1 VTDLKH
7 NFNWMLTGVYGP
19 QGELEKKM
27 PLRDL
32 NMMKQSAHPNW
43 LVLGDFNMIYNDQDK
58 NNTRLN
64 RRVMN
69 KSIRTLNHLEIKEIQ
84 LIGKNLLGAI
94 VRKTQQ

>member
-1 VTDLKH
+1 
-7 NFNWMLTGVYGP
+7 MLTGVYGP